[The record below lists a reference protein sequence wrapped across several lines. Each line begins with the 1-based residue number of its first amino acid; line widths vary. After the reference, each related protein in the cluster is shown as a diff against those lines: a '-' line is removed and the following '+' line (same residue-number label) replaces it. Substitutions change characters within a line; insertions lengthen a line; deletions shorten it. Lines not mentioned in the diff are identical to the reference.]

1 MIVSY
6 PLNKLRC
13 IEKSE
18 TPPGFA
24 IIAPVSGDVH
34 PLQVIDQPLISCG
47 ILGEG
52 VAIEMAGNKIVA
64 PFDALVTELP
74 GSCHRIQLKATNGIK
89 VLMVL
94 TGQTSQLMG
103 LGFNRLVREKQ
114 TVTKGQTLLTFN
126 LQQLHK
132 LDNPSYC
139 AVFVANAEQVGHLV
153 YSAKKVTVA
162 EDVLLT
168 VMAKKK
174 TA

>member
-1 MIVSY
+1 MSY
-6 PLNKLRC
+6 PLNKLRS

-34 PLQVIDQPLISCG
+34 PLEVVGQPMFSSG

-64 PFDALVTELP
+64 PFDGLITQLP
-74 GSCHRIQLKATNGIK
+74 GSCGRIQLKATNGIK

-94 TGQTSQLMG
+94 AGQTDQLMG
-103 LGFNRLVREKQ
+103 LGFNQLVGEKQ
-114 TVTKGQTLLTFN
+114 TVIKGQTLLTFN

-132 LDNPSYC
+132 LNNPTYC
-139 AVFVANAEQVGHLV
+139 AVFVANAEQVGHIV
-153 YSAKKVTVA
+153 YSAKKVTAA

-174 TA
+174 AT